1 MQKADKKGTKKHAG
15 KTSSLRRVA
24 VEAQRSRQGF
34 VKGRGNKR
42 FVAPHVDTKV
52 RQPYQGG
59 LPSSSDN
66 AYRQSQPIVRQKPT
80 TFPRRPD

>member
-1 MQKADKKGTKKHAG
+1 LTQKQDVEADILVKEERGVETQKVDKKGTKKHAG

-42 FVAPHVDTKV
+42 FVAPHADTKV
-52 RQPYQGG
+52 R
-59 LPSSSDN
+59 
-66 AYRQSQPIVRQKPT
+66 
-80 TFPRRPD
+80 